1 MNLLIIYTHPHH
13 NSLNGA
19 FLKEIMKGSEENPLV
34 HEVKI
39 IDLYK
44 EEFDPVLI
52 FNEEKKGVICIR
64 TLTFG
69 CIRKRSN
76 GQIKSCSFIPFGG
89 GGRQPCCLALLTAC
103 LLRILLT
110 VKQAG
115 CFQKAC

>member
-1 MNLLIIYTHPHH
+1 MNVLIIYTHPHH

-19 FLKEIMKGSEENPLV
+19 FLKEIMKGTEENPLV

-44 EEFDPVLI
+44 EEFDPVLV
-52 FNEEKKGVICIR
+52 FNQEKKDVTCIR

-69 CIRKRSN
+69 CIRRRSN
-76 GQIKSCSFIPFGG
+76 GRTKSCSYILFGG
-89 GGRQPCCLALLTAC
+89 EDLQPCCLVLLIAC
-103 LLRILLT
+103 LLRILLI

-115 CFQKAC
+115 CFPKDY